1 MCKDAAFAN
10 AFGAAV
16 RQIRKKHRLS
26 QEMLG
31 YRAGLH
37 RTYIGDIEC
46 GRRNITLSSAKRIA
60 DALGVSLSDLVAL
73 AESVNDDRS

>member
-1 MCKDAAFAN
+1 M

-16 RQIRKKHRLS
+16 RQIRKDRRLS

-46 GRRNITLSSAKRIA
+46 GRRNITLLSAKRIA
-60 DALGVSLSDLVAL
+60 DALEVPLSELVAI
-73 AESVNDDRS
+73 AESVKYE